1 MPVQSTEEEES
12 RGRRG
17 SLPPLC
23 IKHVPRGREVDGVR
37 RSGELDR
44 EGGGGGKKRAEEN
57 EIKRTNERER
67 AREKQDERIKERE
80 RERERGRKGERKPT
94 RLGGYV
100 RIIILRYSHIYKSAI

>member
-1 MPVQSTEEEES
+1 MGRCPCS
-12 RGRRG
+12 RPRKRKVDGRRG

-23 IKHVPRGREVDGVR
+23 IKHVPRGGREVDGTKKR
-37 RSGELDR
+37 RVR
-44 EGGGGGKKRAEEN
+44 EGRTRRWKEEGERKRDKE
-57 EIKRTNERER
+57 NERER
-67 AREKQDERIKERE
+67 ERV